1 MKSKVIFQ
9 FSPIKD
15 SKIDMSPHELL
26 IISDSILNV
35 DNLTDNIYLWVIMNF
50 SNFLAVSINLV
61 ISYIIQNR
69 L

>member
-26 IISDSILNV
+26 IISDSILNF
-35 DNLTDNIYLWVIMNF
+35 DNLADNIYLWVIMNF